1 VKRRSL
7 VDQGKLDEG
16 KFMAIDKLS
25 DSQMV
30 NTTVAAMAPYR
41 CVAEFGDYR
50 ARFGFAVYYGE
61 GEDERQVFEYRR
73 REVDRPGMLIAALND
88 ARNL

>member
-1 VKRRSL
+1 
-7 VDQGKLDEG
+7 
-16 KFMAIDKLS
+16 MAIDKLN
-25 DSQMV
+25 DYQMV
-30 NTTVAAMAPYR
+30 NTAAAAMAPYR

-73 REVDRPGMLIAALND
+73 REVDRAAALIAALND
-88 ARNL
+88 ARNRMSAIGIDFPHWDNTIRD